1 MKLTFSPRA
10 AADLNEIADYIAR
23 DGPGRA
29 LRFVQEI
36 RERCAG
42 IVLAP
47 QGAVRRDDLLPGIRM
62 VPFRRYLIF
71 YTASG
76 DSVRI
81 ERVLHGSRDIAA
93 LF

>member
-1 MKLTFSPRA
+1 MNLTFSPRA
-10 AADLNEIADYIAR
+10 AVDLDEIADYIAR
-23 DGPGRA
+23 DSPGRA

-36 RERCAG
+36 RDRCGG

-47 QGAVRRDDLLPGIRM
+47 HGAVRRDDLLPGIRV

-71 YTASG
+71 YTASE
-76 DSVRI
+76 DTVRI
-81 ERVLHGSRDIAA
+81 ERVLHGSRDIAE